1 MATHILFETATG
13 FNIFQL
19 SGIESI
25 AEFTDQVQKSMQD
38 FSKFSK
44 VCKMIGT
51 LPFTSAENA
60 LENINS
66 ISEGILTESL
76 HDFLK
81 QTFSKKTEGVV
92 LGVCD
97 NKLSASIGDE
107 LKISCLSNSHT
118 AEIIRC
124 IRNHISEF
132 TKLKSADLLKAQL
145 GLGHSYSR
153 SKVKFNVHKVDNMI
167 IQSICLLEQLDKDL
181 NTFFMRLRE
190 WYSWHFPELLKI
202 VESQVHFAKLA
213 KLIQNKKNLS
223 EESLSDIKEIVE
235 DNESLAKDILS
246 AAKASMGGDISPIDL
261 VTVMHFAD
269 RVIALDEYRT
279 NLTQYLAKKMQD
291 IAPNL
296 SALVGDRIGAK
307 LISRAGSLTSLA
319 KYPASTVQILGAEK
333 ALFRA
338 MKVRGKTPKYG
349 IIFNASAVSSETK
362 NKGRIAR
369 CLSNK
374 ISIATRIDC
383 FTENPTSK
391 FGVALKQQVADRIKF
406 FNNGVAPKR
415 NLDVMKEVIE
425 EVEKDFAEEE
435 VKPIVKESSSK
446 KRKES
451 ESSEEKSSKKSKKEE
466 KSSKKSKTEDVEMKE
481 EPKEEKKSSKKSKK
495 EEEPAKEDKKSSKK
509 SKKEEEPAKEVKKE
523 KKESKKE
530 DKEEKKSSK
539 KDKKEKK

>member
-19 SGIESI
+19 SGMESI

-44 VCKMIGT
+44 VCKMIGS

-118 AEIIRC
+118 SEIIRC

-202 VESQVHFAKLA
+202 IDNQVHFAKLA
-213 KLIQNKKNLS
+213 KLIQNKKNLT
-223 EESLSDIKEIVE
+223 EESLDEIKEIVE
-235 DNESLAKDILS
+235 DNESLAKDVLS
-246 AAKASMGGDISPIDL
+246 AAKASMGGDISQIDL

-269 RVIALDEYRT
+269 RVISLDEYRT

-383 FTENPTSK
+383 FSDNPTAK

-415 NLDVMKEVIE
+415 NLDVMKEVID
-425 EVEKDFAEEE
+425 EVEKDFADEE
-435 VKPIVKESSSK
+435 VKPVVKESSSK
-446 KRKES
+446 KRKDS
-451 ESSEEKSSKKSKKEE
+451 EPTEEKSSKKSKKEE
-466 KSSKKSKTEDVEMKE
+466 KSSKKSKSDDVDMKE
-481 EPKEEKKSSKKSKK
+481 EEPAKEEKKSSKKSKK
-495 EEEPAKEDKKSSKK
+495 EEEPVKEEKKSSKK
-509 SKKEEEPAKEVKKE
+509 EDKKE

-530 DKEEKKSSK
+530 EKEEKKSSK

>member
-19 SGIESI
+19 SGMESI

-44 VCKMIGT
+44 VCKMVGS

-118 AEIIRC
+118 SEIIRC

-202 VESQVHFAKLA
+202 IESQVHFAKLA
-213 KLIQNKKNLS
+213 KLIQNKKNLT
-223 EESLSDIKEIVE
+223 EESLDEIKEILE
-235 DNESLAKDILS
+235 DNESLAKDVLS
-246 AAKASMGGDISPIDL
+246 AAKASMGGDISQIDL

-269 RVIALDEYRT
+269 RVISLDEYRT

-383 FTENPTSK
+383 FSENPTAK

-435 VKPIVKESSSK
+435 IKPVVKESSK

-451 ESSEEKSSKKSKKEE
+451 EPTEEKSSKKSKKEE
-466 KSSKKSKTEDVEMKE
+466 KSSKKSKSDDVEMKE
-481 EPKEEKKSSKKSKK
+481 EPVKEEKKSSKKSSSKK
-495 EEEPAKEDKKSSKK
+495 EEEPVKEEKKSSKK
-509 SKKEEEPAKEVKKE
+509 SSSKEEDKKE

-530 DKEEKKSSK
+530 EKEEKKSSK

>member
-13 FNIFQL
+13 FNVFQL
-19 SGIESI
+19 SGMESI

-44 VCKMIGT
+44 VCKMIGS

-92 LGVCD
+92 LGVSD

-118 AEIIRC
+118 SEIIRC

-132 TKLKSADLLKAQL
+132 TKLKTADLLKAQL

-202 VESQVHFAKLA
+202 IENQVHFAKLA
-213 KLIQNKKNLS
+213 KLIQNKKNLT
-223 EESLSDIKEIVE
+223 EESLEEIKEIVE

-269 RVIALDEYRT
+269 RVISLDEYRT

-383 FTENPTSK
+383 FSENPTAK

-425 EVEKDFAEEE
+425 EVEKDFAEE
-435 VKPIVKESSSK
+435 VKPVVKESSK

-451 ESSEEKSSKKSKKEE
+451 EPTEDKSSKKSKKEE

-481 EPKEEKKSSKKSKK
+481 EPVKEEKKSKKSKK
-495 EEEPAKEDKKSSKK
+495 EEEPVKEEKKSSKK
-509 SKKEEEPAKEVKKE
+509 EDKKD

>member
-13 FNIFQL
+13 FHIFQL
-19 SGIESI
+19 SGMESI
-25 AEFTDQVQKSMQD
+25 AEFNGQVQKSMND

-44 VCKMIGT
+44 ICKMIGS

-66 ISEGILTESL
+66 VSEGILTESL

-81 QTFSKKTEGVV
+81 QTFSKKTEGVI
-92 LGVCD
+92 LGVSE

-107 LKISCLSNSHT
+107 LKISCLANSHT

-124 IRNHISEF
+124 IRNHISQY
-132 TKLKSADLLKAQL
+132 TKLKDTDLIKAQL

-153 SKVKFNVHKVDNMI
+153 SKVKFNVHKVDNMV

-181 NTFFMRLRE
+181 NTFHMRVRE
-190 WYSWHFPELLKI
+190 WYSWHFPELLRI
-202 VESQVHFAKLA
+202 VEENIHFAKLA
-213 KLIQNKKNLS
+213 KLIQNKANLTV
-223 EESLSDIKEIVE
+223 EQLPEIQEIVDNNESKAKEIL
-235 DNESLAKDILS
+235 N

-261 VTVMHFAD
+261 ETVMNFAD
-269 RVIALDEYRT
+269 RVISLDEYRGK
-279 NLTQYLAKKMQD
+279 LVSYLNKKMND

-296 SALVGDRIGAK
+296 AALVGDRIGAK
-307 LISRAGSLTSLA
+307 LISRAGSLTNLA

-349 IIFNASAVSSETK
+349 IIYNTSFIMNSQK

-374 ISIATRIDC
+374 ISIASRIDC
-383 FTENPTSK
+383 FSENGSTK
-391 FGVALKQQVADRIKF
+391 FGVALKNQVEDRIKF
-406 FNNGVAPKR
+406 FNSGVAPKR
-415 NLDVMKEVIE
+415 NLDVMREVIE

-435 VKPIVKESSSK
+435 VKPVVKESSSK

-451 ESSEEKSSKKSKKEE
+451 DSVEEKSSSKKSKKED
-466 KSSKKSKTEDVEMKE
+466 KKDKKDEDAMKVDTKE
-481 EPKEEKKSSKKSKK
+481 E
-495 EEEPAKEDKKSSKK
+495 
-509 SKKEEEPAKEVKKE
+509 
-523 KKESKKE
+523 
-530 DKEEKKSSK
+530 KSSK
-539 KDKKEKK
+539 KDKKKEEKKEEKKEDKKEKKEEKKEKKEKKEDKKEKKEDKKEKKESSKKDKKK